1 LSGPQRTAVPCIAIN
16 LLRSVT
22 TKIDRVDTGSNM
34 SEQSNQVPNPSID
47 AVIGAEMPETGRTA
61 DTSAE
66 DGVLVVEQEVDIE
79 APKEETKK
87 IRYRAK
93 PKFPMPVPAKVLLL
107 DLDGT
112 LLDTA
117 PDIALAINQMR
128 AAFGFG
134 PLETAVVRNFIGRG
148 IAHLVSQSMKNSVG
162 ALGAS
167 ASKVAVAQFEKQYEA
182 CLTQTTRPFP
192 GVFEGLELFREKGFR
207 LACITNKAGRF
218 TLPLLEATGL
228 AAYFELVLSGDSPA
242 EKKPHPLPLQH
253 AAKHFAVNIE
263 EVVLIGDSMHDA
275 AAARAAGCP
284 VFIVSYGYNEGQ
296 ELRGLDCDAF
306 IDDLPSAL
314 KYVRV
319 AA

>member
-1 LSGPQRTAVPCIAIN
+1 
-16 LLRSVT
+16 
-22 TKIDRVDTGSNM
+22 M
-34 SEQSNQVPNPSID
+34 SEHSNQAPSPSID
-47 AVIGAEMPETGRTA
+47 GVIGAEVPETGRTTGTSPENSVFVTQQEA
-61 DTSAE
+61 D
-66 DGVLVVEQEVDIE
+66 VD
-79 APKEETKK
+79 APKEEAKK

-93 PKFPMPVPAKVLLL
+93 PKFPMPVPAQVLLL

-134 PLETAVVRNFIGRG
+134 PLETGVVRNFIGRG
-148 IAHLVSQSMKNSVG
+148 IAHLVSEAMKNAVG

-167 ASKVAVAQFEKQYEA
+167 ASKVAVAQFEKQYES

-192 GVFEGLELFREKGFR
+192 GVFEGLQLFREKGFK
-207 LACITNKAGRF
+207 LACITNKAERF

-242 EKKPHPLPLQH
+242 EKKLRPLPLQH
-253 AAKHFAVNIE
+253 AAKHFAVKID

-284 VFIVSYGYNEGQ
+284 VFIVAYGYNEGQ

>member
-1 LSGPQRTAVPCIAIN
+1 
-16 LLRSVT
+16 
-22 TKIDRVDTGSNM
+22 M
-34 SEQSNQVPNPSID
+34 SEHSNQAPNPSID
-47 AVIGAEMPETGRTA
+47 GVIGTEMPETGRMTG
-61 DTSAE
+61 TSPE
-66 DGVLVVEQEVDIE
+66 SGVFVAEQESDGD
-79 APKEETKK
+79 APKEEAKK

-93 PKFPMPVPAKVLLL
+93 PKFPMPVPAKVLLV

-117 PDIALAINQMR
+117 PDIAMAINQMR

-134 PLETAVVRNFIGRG
+134 PLETGVVRNYIGRG
-148 IAHLVSQSMKNSVG
+148 IAHLVSESMKNAVG

-167 ASKVAVAQFEKQYEA
+167 ASKVAVAQFEKQYES

-192 GVFEGLELFREKGFR
+192 GVFEGLQLFREKGFK
-207 LACITNKAGRF
+207 LACITNKAERF

-242 EKKPHPLPLQH
+242 EKKLRPLPLQH
-253 AAKHFAVNIE
+253 AAKHFAVKID

-284 VFIVSYGYNEGQ
+284 VFIVAYGYNEGQ